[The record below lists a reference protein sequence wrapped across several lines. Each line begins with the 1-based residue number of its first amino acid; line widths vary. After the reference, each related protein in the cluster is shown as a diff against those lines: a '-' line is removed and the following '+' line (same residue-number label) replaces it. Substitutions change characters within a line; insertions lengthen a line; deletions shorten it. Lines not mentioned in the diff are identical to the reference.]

1 MKPDLRS
8 VSSRKPVHRFMLNLN
23 SDLYEWIRETAY
35 REKTSMSSQINTFIR
50 EVQEKQQIK
59 KG

>member
-1 MKPDLRS
+1 MKPDLQS

>member
-1 MKPDLRS
+1 
-8 VSSRKPVHRFMLNLN
+8 MLNLN